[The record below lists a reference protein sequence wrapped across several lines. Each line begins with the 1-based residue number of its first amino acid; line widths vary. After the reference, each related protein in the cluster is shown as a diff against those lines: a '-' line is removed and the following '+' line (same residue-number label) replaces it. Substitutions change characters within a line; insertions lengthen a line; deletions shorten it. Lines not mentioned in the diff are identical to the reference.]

1 MLQVIFLAVSL
12 SWDSFFV
19 GIADGAFC
27 LTGGSRLR
35 LLLLFALCDSCG
47 TLFGMWGADWALPGH
62 ATISGAL
69 TLGASLLIL
78 CAIIWR
84 SVGKAV
90 KRLVYF
96 APLMLCFDNVVFGS
110 AALRTGVPPLLCI
123 AIVGAVSGV
132 LFSLGVLTG
141 VIAAHG
147 FARGLSYSSLN
158 LVRARGSVTDKDLQ
172 HAAWDVYA

>member
-1 MLQVIFLAVSL
+1 MLQLIFLAVSL

-27 LTGGSRLR
+27 LSGGSRLR

-47 TLFGMWGADWALPGH
+47 TAFGMWGSNLALPGH
-62 ATISGAL
+62 ASISGTL
-69 TLGASLLIL
+69 TLGASLLIV

-84 SVGKAV
+84 SVGRPV

-96 APLMLCFDNVVFGS
+96 VPLLLCFDNVVFGS
-110 AALRTGVPPLLCI
+110 AAVRTGVPPLLCI

-132 LFSLGVLTG
+132 LFFLGALAG
-141 VIAAHG
+141 VIAARG
-147 FARGLSYSSLN
+147 FARGLYYSSLK
-158 LVRARGSVTDKDLQ
+158 LVRARADQ
-172 HAAWDVYA
+172 